1 LFRPRLQHE
10 TATRR
15 PSWEFCQERE
25 KQSHYDDPRL
35 FGYFFG
41 FFFAFFF
48 ALGTEITRRSNVAIA
63 GLALPTGTKFCRR
76 KNSPTY
82 AGS

>member
-1 LFRPRLQHE
+1 LLRPRLQHE

-15 PSWEFCQERE
+15 LSWEFCQERE
-25 KQSHYDDPRL
+25 KTSHYDDPRL

-48 ALGTEITRRSNVAIA
+48 FGTEITSRSNLAPA
-63 GLALPTGTKFCRR
+63 GLTLPTATKFCQRGLSKR
-76 KNSPTY
+76 AP
-82 AGS
+82 